1 MNYEEAMA
9 EHLSKMLIKGLS
21 PNEVYNRNRENT
33 RKKYQRQKEQSI
45 FEKEM
50 FNFIQAM
57 VFATVNKS
65 INDIFKDWQK

>member
-1 MNYEEAMA
+1 MNYEETMA

-50 FNFIQAM
+50 FNFI
-57 VFATVNKS
+57 
-65 INDIFKDWQK
+65 

>member
-50 FNFIQAM
+50 FNFIQSM